1 MAEQINKGIY
11 VLGFLS
17 YYLIQLTSFD
27 LLQGVPCL
35 ACGCFLGI
43 FDLPTSD
50 EFELKFPELSRAELK
65 RYWAESSFNFWAET
79 ELDFFDI

>member
-11 VLGFLS
+11 VLGFFS
-17 YYLIQLTSFD
+17 YYLLQLTSFD
-27 LLQGVPCL
+27 LLQGVPHL
-35 ACGCFLGI
+35 ACGCFLEI

-65 RYWAESSFNFWAET
+65 SFQAELSRAWTLQFSS
-79 ELDFFDI
+79 